1 MSEPVLELRS
11 ISKNFGAN
19 QALDDINPTVEHGSL
34 IVLLGPSRC
43 WQDDYLADCQ

>member
-19 QALDDINPTVEHGSL
+19 QALKDVNLTAP
-34 IVLLGPSRC
+34 
-43 WQDDYLADCQ
+43 